1 MIEDIQYA
9 RWVQSRKLVE
19 IIDFLCSRQYGKPAL
34 ELDEADFATAKA
46 QVEADLAK
54 WAKREEAVDLK
65 DTPGPMSPSQWHYEA
80 LLSDHCM
87 RDRALAQHRADDDL
101 ERDE

>member
-1 MIEDIQYA
+1 M
-9 RWVQSRKLVE
+9 
-19 IIDFLCSRQYGKPAL
+19 
-34 ELDEADFATAKA
+34 
-46 QVEADLAK
+46 EADLAK

-65 DTPGPMSPSQWHYEA
+65 DTPGPISPSQWHYEA